1 MERMPTN
8 ENKSETFPT
17 KEKVVAT
24 IESCIE
30 KRGTVVRMKEDEQG
44 VVSLV
49 YQVMEGGTGE
59 FTEYSYDRKGTHPAD
74 SKTAIF
80 IDYYSDGI
88 PIGGDVLAEFTED
101 GEIRKI

>member
-1 MERMPTN
+1 MEGPPTN
-8 ENKSETFPT
+8 ENKSETFPS

-24 IESCIE
+24 IESFIE

-44 VVSLV
+44 LVSLV

-59 FTEYSYDRKGTHPAD
+59 FTEYSYDRKGTHEG

-80 IDYYSDGI
+80 IDYYTDGM
-88 PIGGDVLAEFTED
+88 PVGGDVLAEFAED
-101 GEIRKI
+101 GEIQKI